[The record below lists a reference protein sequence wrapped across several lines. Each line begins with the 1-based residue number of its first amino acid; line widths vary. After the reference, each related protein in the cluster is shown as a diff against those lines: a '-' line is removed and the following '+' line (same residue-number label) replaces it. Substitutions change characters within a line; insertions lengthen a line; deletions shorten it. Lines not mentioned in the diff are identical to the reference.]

1 MILSHIEYCFTN
13 WSFACATNLKPIEQL
28 YERAIKVFDRKP
40 YSYHHS
46 TILEKHHFLSF
57 DKCLLKV
64 CFFYK
69 CWGGRGGSD
78 VPVQV
83 QPVAGDVH
91 THADLEQE
99 GVGGVEQ
106 RQVDQQTHG
115 GTAVRQHVHHR
126 PELSG

>member
-1 MILSHIEYCFTN
+1 M
-13 WSFACATNLKPIEQL
+13 
-28 YERAIKVFDRKP
+28 
-40 YSYHHS
+40 
-46 TILEKHHFLSF
+46 
-57 DKCLLKV
+57 
-64 CFFYK
+64 
-69 CWGGRGGSD
+69 
-78 VPVQV
+78 

-126 PELSG
+126 PELSGLIEGPRGVAVEGVQQGAEQVAEDGGPGAAGHQEEGDERQCDAGVTN